1 MHRVSN
7 LLASS
12 KIRLT
17 AGLHTTAT
25 RSAITRFNLP
35 AMSPTMTEGTIHK
48 WQKKEGE
55 AFSAGDVL
63 LEMETDKAQID
74 VEAPEDG
81 ILAKI
86 VLGDGQKGAVN
97 SLIALLAEEGDDISN
112 VQVPE
117 DQQDGGNTTT
127 PASAKEQQVEN
138 KVTPPTP
145 VAPLAHH
152 DLDTS
157 MLKKPLS
164 PAVFS
169 LVMRH
174 HIKDLGAIEASGP
187 GGRILKG
194 DVLAHL
200 GLIAPQPA
208 PKPKHSAAPPRD
220 QIEIAKP
227 ASEAKETKAKKEET
241 PVLPNYIERQISMD
255 ALINLNEQSGTR
267 ANINDLISKA
277 AGRALQEVND
287 GKIYSSGN
295 SEKGIVSQ
303 ARFSGFSPSAYK
315 GGVFK
320 VFHLAE
326 PTYDFITDSY
336 VGSKPYTLN
345 VNGMQCMSK
354 TKAKKE
360 TMVDIIDYL
369 GGQSSSTAAR
379 TVSLNGSR
387 SGRLSSDSLKQQG
400 YYVNM
405 KLEGGAPGKLMSDQ
419 KARLFL
425 DRLEYYVRNPSE
437 LVV

>member
-1 MHRVSN
+1 
-7 LLASS
+7 
-12 KIRLT
+12 
-17 AGLHTTAT
+17 
-25 RSAITRFNLP
+25 
-35 AMSPTMTEGTIHK
+35 MSPTMTEGTIHK

-117 DQQDGGNTTT
+117 DQQQEGGNTTT
-127 PASAKEQQVEN
+127 TTPAKEQVEN
-138 KVTPPTP
+138 KVTAPPPSP

-208 PKPKHSAAPPRD
+208 PKPRHSCAPPRD

-255 ALINLNEQSGTR
+255 ALINLNGTR

-287 GKIYSSGN
+287 GKIFSSGN

-369 GGQSSSTAAR
+369 GGQSSSSSSTAAR

-387 SGRLSSDSLKQQG
+387 SSRSVSSDGLKQQG

-425 DRLEYYVRNPSE
+425 DRLEYYVRNPCE

>member
-1 MHRVSN
+1 MHRVSA
-7 LLASS
+7 LLTTS
-12 KIRLT
+12 KATLA
-17 AGLHTTAT
+17 AGFHTTAT

-55 AFSAGDVL
+55 SFTAGEVL
-63 LEMETDKAQID
+63 LELETDKAQID

-86 VLGDGQKGAVN
+86 MLGDGQKGAVN

-117 DQQDGGNTTT
+117 EDNSNNSNTSEAPVVESEKKEVATPTT
-127 PASAKEQQVEN
+127 
-138 KVTPPTP
+138 
-145 VAPLAHH
+145 PLAHH

-164 PAVFS
+164 PAVFG

-174 HIKDLGAIEASGP
+174 HIKDVGSIKASGP

-200 GLIAPQPA
+200 GLITPRPA
-208 PKPKHSAAPPRD
+208 PKPRHSAAPPRD
-220 QIEIAKP
+220 QIEFAKP
-227 ASEAKETKAKKEET
+227 APVKEQVKKEAAA
-241 PVLPNYIERQISMD
+241 PVLPNYIERQVSMD
-255 ALINLNEQSGTR
+255 ALINLRDSLNGKSVAFVRQSSG
-267 ANINDLISKA
+267 INDLISKA
-277 AGRALQEVND
+277 AGRALQEVNN
-287 GKIYSSGN
+287 GKVFSTGN
-295 SEKGIVSQ
+295 KGIVAHTRS
-303 ARFSGFSPSAYK
+303 SFSPSNYK

-326 PTYDFITDSY
+326 PSYDFITDSY
-336 VGSKPYTLN
+336 VGSKPYVLN
-345 VNGMQCMSK
+345 VDGLQRMTK

-369 GGQSSSTAAR
+369 GGQSSKAPVR
-379 TVSLNGSR
+379 TVSLNQQP
-387 SGRLSSDSLKQQG
+387 LEASSQQQG
-400 YYVNM
+400 YYVDI
-405 KLEGGAPGKLMSDQ
+405 KLEGGAPGKLLSDK
-419 KARLFL
+419 KAKLFM
-425 DRLEYYVRNPSE
+425 DRLEYYIRHPE
-437 LVV
+437 DVVV